1 MYSLSDLF
9 QKCWVINYFCLVI
22 PCLVYFL
29 SSFATHIL
37 FSYFI
42 HFSLF
47 ISIFSNRE
55 IAWIEFFQMTTLP
68 LVSYWY
74 TTKRLHYHWSVT
86 RRLSTKL
93 LTSVKTFFIWKFVIM
108 LNRDVLTT
116 RINICHEPTIS
127 SELNG
132 LNLHIMFCHSESPV
146 VFLWQKTLCSSSIL

>member
-1 MYSLSDLF
+1 MLSDKLFLPRHSLSCLF
-9 QKCWVINYFCLVI
+9 FIQFCN
-22 PCLVYFL
+22 
-29 SSFATHIL
+29 T
-37 FSYFI
+37 YFI
-42 HFSLF
+42 FLFHPFSLF

-146 VFLWQKTLCSSSIL
+146 VFLWQKTFCSSSIL